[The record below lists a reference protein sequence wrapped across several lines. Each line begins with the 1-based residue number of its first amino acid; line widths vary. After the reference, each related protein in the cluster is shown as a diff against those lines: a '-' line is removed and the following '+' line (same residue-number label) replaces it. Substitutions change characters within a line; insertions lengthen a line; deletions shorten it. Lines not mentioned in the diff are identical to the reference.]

1 MGISFKI
8 KTVGIA
14 LEEEYKCIY
23 SSTAWKEFLLL
34 VSKHNHVQYMTY
46 ALSMDNSHLFS
57 SRVYFNIYFFT
68 LASFLSNLPSL
79 HSFVLPLPILFLP
92 VPSPVFLWPLPL
104 LFVFHSFS
112 ASVCSF
118 FPSFFFILFHCLIC
132 AYIFSFYCFILQ
144 RLAYNITFSSFSSV
158 DCLTLI
164 KHHNIPCMQHST

>member
-8 KTVGIA
+8 KTVGVA

-46 ALSMDNSHLFS
+46 ALSMDDSHLFS

-79 HSFVLPLPILFLP
+79 HSFFLPLPILFLP

-104 LFVFHSFS
+104 LFVLPFS
-112 ASVCSF
+112 LN
-118 FPSFFFILFHCLIC
+118 FFILFHCLIC
-132 AYIFSFYCFILQ
+132 ACIFSFYCFI
-144 RLAYNITFSSFSSV
+144 YNF
-158 DCLTLI
+158 LLI
-164 KHHNIPCMQHST
+164 VLLLVVLVVLIV

>member
-79 HSFVLPLPILFLP
+79 HSFFLPLPILFLP

-118 FPSFFFILFHCLIC
+118 FPSFFYPVPLFNLCLHL
-132 AYIFSFYCFILQ
+132 FFLLFYLQ
-144 RLAYNITFSSFSSV
+144 LLAYNITFSSFSSV